1 MMTRGTPWNVHGPFD
16 TCSCNTDYMVTR
28 GNQNPPIF
36 KILNINQ

>member
-1 MMTRGTPWNVHGPFD
+1 MMTRGTPWNVQPHLTRVHFNMNYMG
-16 TCSCNTDYMVTR
+16 TC